1 MGGLTPEPQHSRTYA
16 GGADMWALTDKEG
29 RPVQAGATVT
39 SFRGELGT
47 LQGMQPPL
55 HGGSSGRV
63 IVDGRAYFP
72 SVFNLKWVN
81 K

>member
-1 MGGLTPEPQHSRTYA
+1 
-16 GGADMWALTDKEG
+16 MWALTDKAG
-29 RPVQAGATVT
+29 RPVQTGATVT
-39 SFRGELGT
+39 SFRGESGM